1 MNMQVERISSKLI
14 IVLSTGP
21 GNYFIYSSTGYSLVV
36 EVNDFESYPTSPFSF
51 FSATY
56 LPFYMS
62 QFTVMDTRTIVAVV
76 FDVELA
82 LVDIPSSRFIY
93 TSLVLPNPSQQI
105 YNLQYFGENKL
116 IFYYLD

>member
-21 GNYFIYSSTGYSLVV
+21 GNQFIYSSTGYSLVV
-36 EVNDFESYPTSPFSF
+36 EVNDFESYSASPFSF

-56 LPFYMS
+56 LPFYMD
-62 QFTVMDTRTIVAVV
+62 QFTIMDTRTIIAVISN
-76 FDVELA
+76 VELA
-82 LVDIPSSRFIY
+82 IVDIPSSRFIY

-105 YNLQYFGENKL
+105 YDLQYFG
-116 IFYYLD
+116 